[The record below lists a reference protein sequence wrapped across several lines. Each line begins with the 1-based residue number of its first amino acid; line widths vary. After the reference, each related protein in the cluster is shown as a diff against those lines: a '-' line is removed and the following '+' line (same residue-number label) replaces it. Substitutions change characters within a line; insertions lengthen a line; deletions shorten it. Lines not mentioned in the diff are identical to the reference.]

1 LPGIEKIFLK
11 KKIGKNK
18 FSLSKVMSSPLIL
31 EEKIILSDDKGTIYT
46 TSKQGKIYW
55 KKNIYKKMYKK
66 IYKKLT
72 FTSHG
77 ESIYVADNI
86 GFVYSINIDNGEIR
100 WIKNHGIPFKSN
112 IKIFD
117 NKIILIN
124 QDNRVISFDTKSGD
138 KVWDIRA
145 VASFIK
151 SQNFLGSAI
160 SKNGDLIVL
169 NSSGDLIKV
178 NATNGSIYWS
188 LSTTESMLAHD
199 TDFFRSSDVVLD
211 KNNIIFSTANYTY
224 SFNFDS
230 GYINWKKKI
239 GSNGTPII
247 DGDNVFFVSENGY
260 FLNIDKKTGEIIW
273 STNVLKVLKR
283 KKRNTF
289 ITGFILGSGKLYI
302 TTLNGYLIVCSGESG
317 KTEYFKKIGGII
329 NSPPI
334 ISNGAL
340 YILTRDSKILGF
352 K

>member
-1 LPGIEKIFLK
+1 MNKKIYLKFFFLIFFLSNCSFDSKTGIWSGSESEKKRVSDIEKEQQSIIEVIKIYKSHVLYEEEIVSKKSVKLTKPKKNLSWKMPGLNLQNFSGNNYLPGIEKIFLK

-18 FSLSKVMSSPLIL
+18 FSLS
-31 EEKIILSDDKGTIYT
+31 
-46 TSKQGKIYW
+46 
-55 KKNIYKKMYKK
+55 
-66 IYKKLT
+66 KLT

-145 VASFIK
+145 IASFIK

-188 LSTTESMLAHD
+188 LSTTESMLVHD

-239 GSNGTPII
+239 DDEYNFKVSSIENYMTIVPCTP
-247 DGDNVFFVSENGY
+247 SEIRGL
-260 FLNIDKKTGEIIW
+260 F
-273 STNVLKVLKR
+273 ST
-283 KKRNTF
+283 
-289 ITGFILGSGKLYI
+289 
-302 TTLNGYLIVCSGESG
+302 
-317 KTEYFKKIGGII
+317 
-329 NSPPI
+329 
-334 ISNGAL
+334 
-340 YILTRDSKILGF
+340 
-352 K
+352 